1 MRTSLG
7 AGSIAW
13 CYQVLNLFE
22 SPVAYGWG
30 GGFVSYFTEGSQ
42 GSMRGMVGTGKL
54 AYKGMGLD
62 AVKRVER
69 YKESNQGEGWRCYD
83 MSAVG

>member
-1 MRTSLG
+1 M
-7 AGSIAW
+7 
-13 CYQVLNLFE
+13 
-22 SPVAYGWG
+22 G

-69 YKESNQGEGWRCYD
+69 YRVEPRGRME
-83 MSAVG
+83 MS